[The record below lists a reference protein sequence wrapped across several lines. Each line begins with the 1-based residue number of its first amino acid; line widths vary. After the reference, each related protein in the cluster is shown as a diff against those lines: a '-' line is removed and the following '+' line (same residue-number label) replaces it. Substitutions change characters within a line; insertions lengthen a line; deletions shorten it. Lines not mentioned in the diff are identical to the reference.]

1 MCAVLLS
8 PVLFIV
14 ALFFLQGIAEYD
26 FTAGLFLLSLLLL
39 LHQVAARTALSTM
52 HWDILSVALALLPV
66 TACVSVLL
74 PALVAATHMTC
85 AAEGTVCAA
94 GSTPVS
100 LGSLGNWLVQA
111 RITPGTCVVG
121 AFVIGLL
128 CTIYSTKVVATNG
141 ISESPIDSTRTVEA
155 PSTPERL
162 LVPSAALT
170 AADSVGTPP
179 ALSSV
184 AGKLALHL
192 LVVLAAL
199 GCVLAQNFSLG
210 AAVALAIIPTLV
222 TGTYSALQG
231 GRTGWQRGLRVLVL
245 AVLAA
250 LHSPGS
256 LLVLDSVV
264 KRVFHRYVFITGD
277 PISLWL
283 HNPCIVQE

>member
-8 PVLFIV
+8 PVLFVV
-14 ALFFLQGIAEYD
+14 ALFFLQGIAEYG

-39 LHQVAARTALSTM
+39 LHQVAAGTALSIM

-66 TACVSVLL
+66 VACVFVLL
-74 PALVAATHMTC
+74 PALVAATNVTC
-85 AAEGTVCAA
+85 AAEGNVCAA
-94 GSTPVS
+94 GSAPIS

-111 RITPGTCVVG
+111 RITPGMCVVG
-121 AFVIGLL
+121 AFVVGLL
-128 CTIYSTKVVATNG
+128 CTIFSTKVDAADGT
-141 ISESPIDSTRTVEA
+141 SESLIDSTRTVEA
-155 PSTPERL
+155 PSTPKRL
-162 LVPSAALT
+162 LVPSAAL
-170 AADSVGTPP
+170 AEADSVVTPP

-184 AGKLALHL
+184 AGKLAVHL
-192 LVVLAAL
+192 LLVMAAL

-222 TGTYSALQG
+222 TGTYSALHG

-264 KRVFHRYVFITGD
+264 KRVFHR
-277 PISLWL
+277 
-283 HNPCIVQE
+283 